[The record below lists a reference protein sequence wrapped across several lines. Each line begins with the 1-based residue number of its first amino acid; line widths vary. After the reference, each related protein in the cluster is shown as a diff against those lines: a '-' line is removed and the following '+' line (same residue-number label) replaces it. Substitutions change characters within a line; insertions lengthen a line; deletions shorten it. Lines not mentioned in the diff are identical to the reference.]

1 MERAPVLF
9 VGHGS
14 PMNAI
19 TDNPARHAW
28 KQLGSQLGKPKAII
42 AVSAHWTSKGG
53 TKVNTQAVNRQI
65 YDMYGFPQELYDLR
79 YEPKGNPALA
89 GRVATLLEASP
100 DTSWGID
107 HGVWSILC
115 NMYPACDVPVVMVST
130 DVTATPAK
138 LYGLGRKLGSL
149 RDEGYA
155 ILASGNVVHNLGKVG
170 WDMQDGYPW
179 ADAFDKEIEQA
190 VCGGNHQKVMD
201 YASVAGSRLAVPTP
215 EHFLPLIV
223 ALGAIREADKA
234 TSFNAYRELG
244 SMSMTSFLWK

>member
-1 MERAPVLF
+1 
-9 VGHGS
+9 
-14 PMNAI
+14 
-19 TDNPARHAW
+19 
-28 KQLGSQLGKPKAII
+28 
-42 AVSAHWTSKGG
+42 
-53 TKVNTQAVNRQI
+53 
-65 YDMYGFPQELYDLR
+65 MYGFPQELYDLR
-79 YEPKGNPALA
+79 YEPKGDPVLA
-89 GRVATLLEASP
+89 DRVATLLGASP
-100 DTSWGID
+100 DASWGID

-138 LYGLGRKLGSL
+138 LYKMGKKLGTL

-201 YASVAGSRLAVPTP
+201 YTSIAGSRLAVPTP

-223 ALGAIREADKA
+223 ALGAVREDDKA
-234 TSFNAYRELG
+234 TTFNAYRELG